1 MSDPPGGRRWSSP
14 TCAGWKSRACAN
26 VKARTGRTEDDDSTP
41 HPQFLSPFGAEREAG
56 EFKSE
61 RLNMCRVQRWR
72 EKVWVIPQGEWQ
84 MSAARGRGMTAR
96 VRSGLTGRAFDSASF
111 GPPYALNSPH
121 RDTIGSHYGFN
132 TSHHR
137 LNTPHHALDRLHRH
151 SDTSHRVADRLHRPS
166 NPLPHDSRAPHGDSH
181 TSHRVSHTPHH
192 VPGSSPRGAVW
203 RAGHR
208 RQVDRV
214 VQPSGLARRHARK
227 TGRLSGPDVS
237 LHGERDLALPALT
250 AWPVPLTALAGAT
263 AASGIGPQCP
273 NNRRQMEGWGWG
285 RDAAD

>member
-41 HPQFLSPFGAEREAG
+41 HPQSRSPFGAEREAG

-72 EKVWVIPQGEWQ
+72 EKVWAIPQGEWQ

-151 SDTSHRVADRLHRPS
+151 SDTSHRV
-166 NPLPHDSRAPHGDSH
+166 
-181 TSHRVSHTPHH
+181 SHTPHH

-250 AWPVPLTALAGAT
+250 AWPGPLTALAGAT
-263 AASGIGPQCP
+263 AASGIWPQCP